1 MCNAEAEII
10 SAPGL
15 NRSGYC
21 SYIRAVFIFK
31 ASLSESY
38 VVDVCCRDKNRA
50 DYIHIHISIKVHL
63 KVVT

>member
-1 MCNAEAEII
+1 M
-10 SAPGL
+10 
-15 NRSGYC
+15 
-21 SYIRAVFIFK
+21 VFVLK

-63 KVVT
+63 KVVRSTLFHSCKST